1 MSDSTL
7 IVPGMHNSGPE
18 HWQSHWHRRFPHW
31 QRITEQRWSEPDL
44 ASWSAKVAEYLAQAS
59 GKVHIVAHSFGT
71 LASIAAA
78 RQYAHKVASL
88 LIVAPADPANFQI
101 PDEQL
106 GGTLPFP
113 ALLVASRNDPWMS
126 LERAQHWSQ
135 QWQVPL
141 FDAGEAGHINAD
153 SGHGAWPEGLAL
165 LEQLQAGNA
174 AY

>member
-1 MSDSTL
+1 M
-7 IVPGMHNSGPE
+7 
-18 HWQSHWHRRFPHW
+18 
-31 QRITEQRWSEPDL
+31 
-44 ASWSAKVAEYLAQAS
+44 
-59 GKVHIVAHSFGT
+59 HIVAHSFGT

-78 RQYAHKVASL
+78 RHYAHKVASL